1 MSLSFKKNMY
11 KVIVFL
17 FLSNNILNITIYSKS
32 PCSGKKSNGYSGKN
46 KIEYKELDTQ
56 DASATEQKEEQK
68 QKELEE
74 QKQLESSKQNFTT
87 RFNKIYTEIVNLINH
102 KNNKFGIKKEE
113 FLTVTSDEINEL
125 KIEEIE
131 KFNEKIEKSEIN
143 FNNLITNLVNNL
155 KSKFDDLKGKE
166 TNTQN

>member
-46 KIEYKELDTQ
+46 KNEYKKLDTQ
-56 DASATEQKEEQK
+56 DTSTTEQKAEDKSKESEESELKEKQK

-74 QKQLESSKQNFTT
+74 QRQKEFEEQAKLENSKQDFTN
-87 RFNKIYTEIVNLINH
+87 RFNKINIEIVNLINH
-102 KNNKFGIKKEE
+102 KKNKF
-113 FLTVTSDEINEL
+113 EIN
-125 KIEEIE
+125 
-131 KFNEKIEKSEIN
+131 
-143 FNNLITNLVNNL
+143 
-155 KSKFDDLKGKE
+155 KE
-166 TNTQN
+166 D